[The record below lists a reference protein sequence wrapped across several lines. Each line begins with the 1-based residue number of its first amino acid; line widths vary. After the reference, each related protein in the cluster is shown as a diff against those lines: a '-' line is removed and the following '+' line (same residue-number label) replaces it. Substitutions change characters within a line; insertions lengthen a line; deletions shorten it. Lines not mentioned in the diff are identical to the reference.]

1 MTSDRIKYAKLT
13 VAVDFSHKINKWL
26 SPERNSKK
34 GESRRAVPVTGFFA
48 RL

>member
-26 SPERNSKK
+26 RPGGK
-34 GESRRAVPVTGFFA
+34 
-48 RL
+48 